1 MESIV
6 PVDAQINE
14 PVEFRAGDGPLLQI
28 PEGPCQ
34 IIVSDDSATL
44 TWNDEGEVL
53 TTAIPKIDFDRYI
66 QDGKI
71 TLAPA
76 R

>member
-1 MESIV
+1 MNSIARM
-6 PVDAQINE
+6 DAQINE

-34 IIVSDDSATL
+34 VIVSDDSATL

-53 TTAIPKIDFDRYI
+53 TTAIPKMDFDRYI

-71 TLAPA
+71 TLGSA